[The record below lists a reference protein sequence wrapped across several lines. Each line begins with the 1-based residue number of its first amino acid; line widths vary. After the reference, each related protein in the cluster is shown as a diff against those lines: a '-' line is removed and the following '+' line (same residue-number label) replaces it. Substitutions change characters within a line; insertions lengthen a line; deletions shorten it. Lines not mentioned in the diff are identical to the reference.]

1 VNSRH
6 LIVFVALILCAA
18 TAFAAA
24 PDPAVRIELSSRR
37 DKVHPTRGTVTIT
50 AIVKNVGTA
59 PYVSRAG
66 QQSVQLYEMAPGT
79 TSGGTLK
86 VNCDF
91 PTLNVG
97 QEVRCPFTRPWDI
110 AIEFQPSYKAMI
122 VYDPDILLDS
132 NPKNDDASSKNNTAT
147 VSWTAI
153 NALGSE
159 LRL

>member
-1 VNSRH
+1 VKSRH
-6 LIVFVALILCAA
+6 LIVFLALVLCAA

-24 PDPAVRIELSSRR
+24 PDPAVRIELFRVR
-37 DKVHPTRGTVTIT
+37 DKVYPTRGTVTIT
-50 AIVKNVGTA
+50 AIVKNVGTV

-66 QQSVQLYEMAPGT
+66 QQSVQLTKMAPGT

-86 VNCDF
+86 ANCDF

-97 QEVRCPFTRPWDI
+97 QEVRCPFTRRWDT

-132 NPKNDDASSKNNTAT
+132 NPKNDDANPKNNTAT

-153 NALGSE
+153 NALFH
-159 LRL
+159 